1 MAQQMAVF
9 VQRVNGE
16 TVSVDVGVDASV
28 GDILALLG
36 GATGTLTLG
45 GEELQP
51 GTLLSDAG
59 VCAEAVLIE
68 VCSAVVLSAFDQ
80 NSWYNPELP
89 AHAGGTIYIGGGE
102 GGRAVR
108 GKQSV
113 TTGRLIFSL
122 QVAETGDRDIH
133 IGVCDEHYD
142 NLLQYPWNRQHTWTV
157 KFNDG
162 DVRAQT
168 KVLGTAHWD
177 GKPVTRSFTA
187 GKTLTVVVDR
197 VAGILRMFL
206 DTVPMELQGSEE
218 RDSLSEP
225 DADGAADATPDM
237 DSTPGTVVWGLP
249 RGPLW
254 PIVGSNYNTGVLRI
268 VPTPAG
274 LPL

>member
-162 DVRAQT
+162 DVRAQDDCA
-168 KVLGTAHWD
+168 GTAYWRD
-177 GKPVTRSFTA
+177 MDVSRSF
-187 GKTLTVVVDR
+187 GVGHTLTVVVDTG
-197 VAGILRMFL
+197 AGNLRMFL
-206 DTVPMELQGSEE
+206 NAEPMQL
-218 RDSLSEP
+218 R
-225 DADGAADATPDM
+225 DADQCSSGDDDEPR
-237 DSTPGTVVWGLP
+237 PGVGLYPGCPGMLLEGLP